1 MLKVTV
7 IIPIYNSEK
16 VLRRCIRSVQRQT
29 YRNIEVILV
38 DDGSIDSSGTICDE
52 YASNDDRVKVFHIK
66 NSGVS
71 SARNYGLFHA
81 TGEKVLFVDS
91 DDWVDE
97 YYVESLMSVSE
108 DYDLV
113 IGSATLV
120 NKSAAKYDAFP
131 DIAVSSKEFD
141 KLFADQRILKRTSP
155 WAKLFN
161 SKVIKEKQIVFP
173 EGMHIGEDA
182 VFLYSYILYC
192 DRILVVDNR
201 LYYYNVESMGSLTK
215 RMNSVQDEMYAL
227 ETLSLA
233 IDKLMISKNIR
244 EDAAIANLCWL
255 RSTYIH
261 RVLNAIYYHNLPRMQ
276 RIQILNNLDIQTYCT
291 HFINSQHTL
300 YYKVI
305 GFILRANLVR
315 SYDCIRRLI
324 KIIKYNQ
331 F

>member
-1 MLKVTV
+1 MLKVTI
-7 IIPIYNSEK
+7 IIPVYNSEK
-16 VLRRCIRSVQRQT
+16 VLCRCIRSVQQQT
-29 YRNIEVILV
+29 YRNIELILV
-38 DDGSIDSSGTICDE
+38 DDGSTDSSGTICDD
-52 YASNDDRVKVFHIK
+52 YAINDNRIKVFHIE

-71 SARNYGLFHA
+71 FARNYGLFRA

-108 DYDLV
+108 NYDLV

-120 NKSAAKYDAFP
+120 NKSTAKYDDFP
-131 DIAVSSKEFD
+131 DIAVSSKEFY

-161 SKVIKEKQIVFP
+161 RKIITEKQIFFP

-201 LYYYNVESMGSLTK
+201 LYYYYVESIGSLTK
-215 RMNSVQDEMYAL
+215 RMNSVQDEIYAL
-227 ETLSLA
+227 KTLSLA
-233 IDKLMISKNIR
+233 IDKLMINKNIR
-244 EDAAIANLCWL
+244 DDTAITNLCWL

-276 RIQILNNLDIQTYCT
+276 RIQILNNLDLQTYRR
-291 HFINSQHTL
+291 HFVNGQHTL
-300 YYKVI
+300 YYKLL
-305 GFILRANLVR
+305 GFILRANLVW
-315 SYDCIRRLI
+315 SYDLIRRLI